1 MFLLC
6 IFEHLSQDPNLNFPN
21 FDDENI
27 VIYKAKYKT
36 GSYED
41 SDYVGENRVF
51 ATQPNAKTAAEISKD
66 PKKYF
71 CALGY
76 FTFNSLLDMKLKS
89 GTVYIHSASEPYN
102 EEQIISQKRVNNWLD
117 KFGMDKHQI
126 HCSGHAK
133 GEDLLEI
140 VKNIDAKM
148 LYPIHTEH
156 PTEYVKVTNKMTI
169 VEEGKKYKL

>member
-1 MFLLC
+1 M
-6 IFEHLSQDPNLNFPN
+6 Q
-21 FDDENI
+21 
-27 VIYKAKYKT
+27 
-36 GSYED
+36 
-41 SDYVGENRVF
+41 
-51 ATQPNAKTAAEISKD
+51 KTAAEISAD
-66 PKKYF
+66 PKKYL

-76 FTFNSLLDMKLKS
+76 FSFNSLIDMKLTS

-102 EEQIISQKRVNNWLD
+102 EEQVISQKRVNNWLD

-156 PTEYVKVTNKMTI
+156 PTEYVKATNKMTI
-169 VEEGKKYKL
+169 VGEGKKYKI